1 MKKKNKYKQSSPTK
15 KGPPLPLKTARPPMW
30 KNYSL
35 LPVILI
41 ISFLVYLPV
50 LQNGLLAWD
59 DDNYIKNNPL
69 VHTISLKEIF
79 STYVMGNYHPL
90 TILTFAIEY
99 QLFGLNETA
108 FHAVNLF
115 LHLLNVVLVFYAML
129 HVSGK
134 TVVAVMASL
143 LFGIHPLHV
152 ESVAWA
158 AELKDLLYTFFFLAA
173 YIFYLKFLN
182 DRRKKFYFFSLL
194 LFLCSLLSKAMAAS
208 LPVVLLLTDY
218 FTGKKINGKTLLEK
232 LPFFLLS
239 VVFGVVAIWAQQSE
253 GATEAVDYPLFQRLV
268 FASYGF
274 ISYLFKLVLPLNLSA
289 YYPYPVK
296 SDESLPVIY
305 YLYPA
310 ILVGLII
317 AVYYSAK
324 HTRKIFFGLGFFAI
338 TVFLVLQFLPV
349 GGAIMA
355 DRYSYVPS
363 IGIFYLA
370 GEAFHFLINK
380 KPRWQAMAVAGV
392 FAVFFSVKTFERCK
406 VWQNDLTLW
415 NDVISRYQTIPYA
428 YNNRGRFYLNEGKN
442 ELALADFNKALE
454 LKPDHFKAYNNRGI
468 LFMNTSRNEEALAD
482 FNKAIELMPG
492 SEGLYMN
499 RGNVLKNLNRPEEA
513 MKDLNKTIEM
523 NPGFAEAW
531 YSRGN
536 LYMSQGKTEEAISD
550 FSKAIELNKNYV
562 EAILNRA
569 NVLRDNNRYD
579 EALRDYEEAI
589 RLNPGFP
596 IAYFNRGT
604 LYMNRKL
611 TDMAIRD
618 YEKATQLNP
627 TYFKAWLN
635 MGNVFSNTKKYDDA
649 IRSYSKA
656 IEAKPDYAEAY
667 YGRSL
672 AAFYSGKKDNACADM
687 KKATSLGYQPAV
699 NAASQVCN

>member
-1 MKKKNKYKQSSPTK
+1 MKKKKLTKQQQPPGKIHAAAPNQVKQGTQKYS
-15 KGPPLPLKTARPPMW
+15 G
-30 KNYSL
+30 L
-35 LPVILI
+35 LPIILI
-41 ISFLVYLPV
+41 ISFIAYWPA

-69 VHTISLKEIF
+69 VHTINLKEIF

-90 TILTFAIEY
+90 TILTFAAEY

-108 FHAVNLF
+108 YHAFNLL
-115 LHLLNVVLVFYAML
+115 LHLLNVVLVFYAIL
-129 HVSGK
+129 LFSGK
-134 TVVAVMASL
+134 SEVAFIASL

-173 YIFYLKFLN
+173 YIFYLKFIK
-182 DRRKKFYFFSLL
+182 DRQKKFYFFSLL
-194 LFLCSLLSKAMAAS
+194 LFICSLLSKAMAAS
-208 LPVVLLLTDY
+208 LPVVLILTDY
-218 FTGKKINGKTLLEK
+218 FKERKLNGKTLLEK
-232 LPFFLLS
+232 LPYFLLS
-239 VVFGVVAIWAQQSE
+239 VVFGIVAIWAQQSE
-253 GATEAVDYPLFQRLV
+253 GATEAVDYPFMQRILF
-268 FASYGF
+268 ACYGF
-274 ISYLFKLVLPLNLSA
+274 ISYIFKLVLPLNLSA

-296 SDESLPVIY
+296 SESLPAIY

-310 ILVGLII
+310 IMVGLII
-317 AVYYSAK
+317 AVYYSLN

-338 TVFLVLQFLPV
+338 TVFLVLQLLPV

-355 DRYSYVPS
+355 DRYSYIPS

-380 KPRWQAMAVAGV
+380 KPKWQAMVLAGV
-392 FAVFFSVKTFERCK
+392 FVVFFSVKTFERCK
-406 VWQNDLTLW
+406 VWKNDLTLW

-428 YNNRGRFYLNEGKN
+428 YNNRGRFFLNEGKN
-442 ELALADFNKALE
+442 DLALADFNKALE
-454 LKPDHFKAYNNRGI
+454 LKPDHFRAYNNRGI
-468 LFMNTSRNEEALAD
+468 LFMNTNRNEEALAD
-482 FNKAIELMPG
+482 FNKAIELMPE

-499 RGNVLKNLNRPEEA
+499 RGNVLKNLNRNEEA
-513 MKDLNKTIEM
+513 KKDLDKAIEM
-523 NPGFAEAW
+523 KPDFAEAW

-536 LYMSQGKTEEAISD
+536 LYTGEGKSNEAISD

-569 NVLRDNNRYD
+569 NVLRDKNRYD
-579 EALRDYEEAI
+579 EALKDYEKAI

-604 LYMNRKL
+604 LYMNRNM
-611 TDMAIRD
+611 TEMAIRD

-627 TYFKAWLN
+627 AYFKAWLN
-635 MGNVFSNTKKYDDA
+635 LGNVFSNAKKYEEA

-656 IEAKPDYAEAY
+656 IEVKPGYAEAY
-667 YGRSL
+667 YGRAL
-672 AAFYSGKKDNACADM
+672 AAYYSGKKDGACADM
-687 KKATSLGYQPAV
+687 KKAASLGNQPAAV
-699 NAASQVCN
+699 AAGQVCN